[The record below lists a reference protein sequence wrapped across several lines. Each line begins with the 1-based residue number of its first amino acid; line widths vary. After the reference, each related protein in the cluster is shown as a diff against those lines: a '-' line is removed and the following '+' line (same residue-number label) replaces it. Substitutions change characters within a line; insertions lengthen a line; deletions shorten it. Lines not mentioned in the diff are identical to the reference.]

1 MSYRADLGAANDHSH
16 EANAYRNGY
25 RYHDMDEFVERL
37 ADNQAEAGIL
47 RQLTCDWQEL
57 CHVKLGMSRSDKINV
72 ALAQFG
78 CRVLNSLYLG
88 QLNEIDWVRGEERRL
103 NALYLKL
110 DQGIKRTDEEG
121 AFLEAMRGKKHTRW
135 AMSLVMLVRTARQF
149 KPCWVR

>member
-25 RYHDMDEFVERL
+25 RYHDMDAFIKRL
-37 ADNQAEAGIL
+37 ADNPAEARIL
-47 RQLTCDWQEL
+47 RQLTYKWKEL
-57 CHVKLGMSRSDKINV
+57 RHVMQDISRSDKTNV

-88 QLNEIDWVRGEERRL
+88 QLNEINWVRGEERRL

-110 DQGIKRTDEEG
+110 DQKIQRTEEED

-135 AMSLVMLVRTARQF
+135 VMSLVRLVSTASEF
-149 KPCWVR
+149 KPFWVE